1 MPPEVGINGERV
13 RTGIQYVS
21 DVRAQTAAPPAERP
35 ARKRRY
41 CPASTG
47 VSLDYPDSTA
57 ETLGSP
63 PLRTEADK
71 TVVLTNTYVAA
82 LISAA
87 GTSGDVYQ
95 LGPADGG
102 EARDAIGT
110 LAEFSPIA
118 REEPNATD
126 SALIVL
132 DSTEF
137 ETRVLGIGPFAGF
150 GVVDRDVHEERSRPA
165 SPRGNSGNVACTFV
179 STAITKSRPS
189 SRKVTCSVR

>member
-1 MPPEVGINGERV
+1 M
-13 RTGIQYVS
+13 
-21 DVRAQTAAPPAERP
+21 RAQTAAPPAERP
-35 ARKRRY
+35 DRKRRY

-47 VSLDYPDSTA
+47 VSLDHSDSTA

-71 TVVLTNTYVAA
+71 VVVLTNTYVAA
-82 LISAA
+82 PISAA
-87 GTSGDVYQ
+87 ETSGDVYQ

-102 EARDAIGT
+102 EAKDAIGT

-150 GVVDRDVHEERSRPA
+150 GVVDRDATYMKSADDRRHRRGTPGTWRVHSCRRL
-165 SPRGNSGNVACTFV
+165 SPGADRLPGG
-179 STAITKSRPS
+179 
-189 SRKVTCSVR
+189 